1 MAHAYTPGLKVSR
14 YTIIR
19 KDRRLPLKGEVLVE
33 EGQKVKAEDI
43 VARTQIPGNV
53 VLINVAAK
61 LGIDPSEVRKVM
73 LKKEGDPVK
82 KDEVI
87 AFAKVFFGLFKTE
100 LKSPIDGIVESIS
113 DITGQVILREPPIN
127 VEINAFIDGTV
138 VKVYPQEGVE
148 IETTGAFIQGIF
160 GVGGERIGK
169 LRVAV
174 DSPEEELT
182 VDRLL
187 DDESGN
193 IIVGGSFV
201 TGEALLEAQRRGA
214 YGVIVGGIDDINLKE
229 YVGYDIGVA
238 ITGNED
244 VDTTLIITEGF
255 GKIRMAT
262 RTFDILKSLEGY
274 KTSISGATQIRAGVM
289 RPEIIIPYQSDLPL
303 QTEEDEGTLE
313 IGRAVRIIRSPYFG
327 LIGKVVELPPQPT
340 KIETES
346 TTRVLKVQLEDGRI
360 ITVPRANVELIQ
372 E

>member
-19 KDRRLPLKGEVLVE
+19 KDRRLPLKGEVLVK

-53 VLINVAAK
+53 VLVNVAAK
-61 LGIDPSEVRKVM
+61 LGIDPSEIRKVM

-87 AFAKVFFGLFKTE
+87 AAAKVFFGLFKSE

-113 DITGQVILREPPIN
+113 EITGQVILREPPIN
-127 VEINAFIDGTV
+127 VEINAFIDGEVT
-138 VKVYPQEGVE
+138 KVYPEEGVE

-169 LRVAV
+169 LRMAV
-174 DSPEEELT
+174 NSPDEELT
-182 VDRLL
+182 VDKLL
-187 DDESGN
+187 DDETGN

-201 TGEALLEAQRRGA
+201 TGEALLEAQKRGA
-214 YGVIVGGIDDINLKE
+214 YGVVVGGIDDINLKE

-244 VDTTLIITEGF
+244 VKTTLIITEGF
-255 GKIRMAT
+255 GKIRMAS
-262 RTFDILKSLEGY
+262 RTFDILKSLNGY

-313 IGRAVRIIRSPYFG
+313 IGKPVRIIRSPYFG

-340 KIETES
+340 RIETES
-346 TTRVLKVQLEDGRI
+346 TTRVLKVQLEDGRV